1 MAEKGKASFIVS
13 IVMLISGMTI
23 GFLLL
28 SIVYTGPVWVKVVV
42 FVVYLF
48 ITAMTI
54 RFSKRYLSTLKK

>member
-54 RFSKRYLSTLKK
+54 RFSKRYLNTLKK